1 MSTKQERIFN
11 EPEAKPV
18 SEEVKIKLRSHPIY
32 NLFYGS
38 KCGKYIHVKRKV
50 IKVSSRVKNHHLSKF
65 SIFR

>member
-1 MSTKQERIFN
+1 MSTKQERIVN

-18 SEEVKIKLRSHPIY
+18 SKEVKIKLRRHPIY
-32 NLFYGS
+32 NLYYGS

-65 SIFR
+65 SICR